1 MDTSEGAV
9 AVGAVV
15 VVKIF
20 GLCSDIF
27 FCFCFFLWRLGKQM
41 DRPSLS
47 CSLDKY
53 HYNPCLLYTSPSPR
67 DQRGTRMPSSA

>member
-53 HYNPCLLYTSPSPR
+53 HYNPLCYQMDNSSLSIN
-67 DQRGTRMPSSA
+67 PSSGLIV